1 MMMDRWEDED
11 GAEAEAEQGPDIR
24 TWRDGSPASVA
35 RAAAAWAEVAE
46 FAAQVTTDA
55 LDRPARIGALARIV
69 LWLEADMVW
78 RSECWHDGPGYAA
91 LCDFAELAG
100 VHGFGRHVA
109 AVRARIAE
117 GTEAAERA
125 RRQARAAEANGG
137 GDAQG
142 RRPVPAWAVPPQLR
156 AALTA
161 RSAGRLVPPHR
172 HGLADGDE
180 WWGVGQDGALRHF
193 REVTKTDRD
202 GCEESQIKIRVV
214 APHPIWI
221 VARGLDV
228 EHGHEVLTLAWRAES
243 GPGLADGAGVWR
255 TKTVGR
261 EVAADPRK
269 LVELAQDGAPVTAGD
284 VARGLVDWLAD
295 LLTDRTYRGVVGQ
308 TDAVAPRLGWI
319 GADPGAPDGWI
330 GPDGADGAPGWI
342 AVGREAPVRLMA
354 PDGLEALCSALRP
367 AGRDGAL
374 ADVLAT
380 ATPTLWCAV
389 GAALSSALLRPLGL
403 QGWILDVAGAT
414 SGGKTSALTVA
425 AAVWG
430 SPEALIRTWRD
441 TDAFLFATAAFLG
454 NVPIFLDDTKT
465 EADPK
470 RIARVV
476 YSLTSGTERGRG
488 SADGGVRALRT
499 WRSVG
504 ILTGEQ
510 PLTSFSSDAG
520 TRARVLPLWGQV
532 FRGADEA
539 ERATLAARRSWG
551 HLGAGFVAALARPG
565 EIERARGIHDEMAE
579 WLRAE
584 IGPQGDGVAM
594 RLRLPAAA
602 VLCALRMAV
611 EAGLVSMSAAAWG
624 EVQAALL
631 GSLKAG
637 AADADQPL
645 AALLA
650 VESERIAHPDRWA
663 LAAVAA
669 GVSDVPSAGWAGV
682 YDPDKGEVYW
692 LPGALDQAL
701 TRAGFRPTEILARW
715 QDRGWRALDAG
726 GANPR
731 RTLAGSRGRFV
742 GVRLTVAL
750 PDAAMPSPV
759 KGERWPEDDA
769 AATFD

>member
-1 MMMDRWEDED
+1 MSENDD
-11 GAEAEAEQGPDIR
+11 GLDIR
-24 TWRDGSPASVA
+24 TWGAKTPDGAA
-35 RAAAAWAEVAE
+35 RQAETLAEAQAWIDQAL
-46 FAAQVTTDA
+46 TDA
-55 LDRPARIGALARIV
+55 LDRAERVGALSRLCV
-69 LWLEADMVW
+69 WLEADLVW
-78 RSECWHDGPGYAA
+78 RVEPFTPGGPGYSAF
-91 LCDFAELAG
+91 CDLAELAG
-100 VHGFGRHVA
+100 VHGFGRY
-109 AVRARIAE
+109 VRSAQTLIRD
-117 GTEAAERA
+117 GLEAG
-125 RRQARAAEANGG
+125 ARAAKAARAADANGG

-142 RRPVPAWAVPPQLR
+142 RRPVPRWALPPQIR
-156 AALTA
+156 AAVESRA
-161 RSAGRLVPPHR
+161 GGRLIPPNR
-172 HGLADGDE
+172 HGLADADE
-180 WWGVGQDGALRHF
+180 WWGVGSDGVLRHF
-193 REVTKTDRD
+193 REVVKRTPDGDESSELKT
-202 GCEESQIKIRVV
+202 RVV
-214 APHPIWI
+214 ASHPIW
-221 VARGLDV
+221 VVERGQDV
-228 EHGHEVLTLAWRAES
+228 EHGHEVVTLAWRGES
-243 GPGLADGAGVWR
+243 GPGAAEGSGVWR
-255 TKTVGR
+255 TRTVGR
-261 EVAADPRK
+261 QVIADPRK

-295 LLTDRTYRGVVGQ
+295 LLTDRTYRGVVGASA
-308 TDAVAPRLGWI
+308 AVAPRLGWI
-319 GADPGAPDGWI
+319 GLDPGAPDGWV
-330 GPDGADGAPGWI
+330 GPTAADGTGGWI
-342 AVGREAPVRLMA
+342 GAREGAEPVRLMA
-354 PDGLEALCSALRP
+354 PDGLEALGLALRP
-367 AGRDGAL
+367 VGRAESL
-374 ADVLAT
+374 ADIMAT

-389 GAALSSALLRPLGL
+389 GAALCSPLLRPLGL
-403 QGWILDVAGAT
+403 QGWILDIAGAT

-430 SPEALIRTWRD
+430 APDSLIRTWRD
-441 TDAFLFATAAFLG
+441 TDVFLFATAAFLG
-454 NVPIFLDDTKT
+454 NVPVYLDDTKT

-476 YSLTSGTERGRG
+476 YSLTSGVERGRG
-488 SADGGVRALRT
+488 AADGGVRALRT

-551 HLGAGFVAALARPG
+551 HLGAGFVQSLARPG
-565 EIERARGIHDEMAE
+565 EIERARGIHEEMAE
-579 WLRAE
+579 WLRTE

-611 EAGLVSMSAAAWG
+611 EAGLLTMSAVAWG

-650 VESERIAHPDRWA
+650 VESERLAHPDRWA

-669 GVSDVPSAGWAGV
+669 AVSDVPSAGWAGV

-715 QDRGWRALDAG
+715 QDRGWRALDPN

-742 GVRLTVAL
+742 GLRLAAAL
-750 PDAAMPSPV
+750 PDATMPSPI
-759 KGERWPEDDA
+759 KGERWPEGDDV
-769 AATFD
+769 ATFD